1 MISKPVGKLK
11 FAYLTIMHLDNVV
24 REREGQ
30 IMRLRNA
37 LEFYADSG
45 ESIIDGGEVAR
56 EALEDKPWTN

>member
-1 MISKPVGKLK
+1 
-11 FAYLTIMHLDNVV
+11 MHLDNVV

-45 ESIIDGGEVAR
+45 ESIMDGGEVAR